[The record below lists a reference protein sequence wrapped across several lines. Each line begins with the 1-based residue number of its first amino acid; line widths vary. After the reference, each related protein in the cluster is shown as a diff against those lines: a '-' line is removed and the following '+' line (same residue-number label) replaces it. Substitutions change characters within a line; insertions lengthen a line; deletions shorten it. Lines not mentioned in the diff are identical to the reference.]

1 MMIQTFDRQIFSRKK
16 KRKINQALF
25 KNDLYFGYRI
35 SQTVRQND
43 SRFMP
48 EYFLQQEY
56 KNLTYQREDLNF
68 QEFEQCTFRNCDFS
82 VCNFIAVIFIDCQFY
97 DCNFNGAQI
106 NHVALRS
113 VDFYGCQI
121 KNVNFSMCDKLI
133 FEISFTDCV
142 LDFSKFYALKI
153 KETVFRNCSLVA
165 VDFMGADLTSVLFY
179 NCDLYRSEFN
189 KAVSIKTNFKT
200 SINYSIDP
208 QKTKLTKAI
217 FSLNGVK
224 GLLFKH
230 DIIVIDS

>member
-1 MMIQTFDRQIFSRKK
+1 MIIPTSERQPFLRKK
-16 KRKINQALF
+16 KRKIYQGIF
-25 KNDLYFGYRI
+25 ENDLYFGYRI
-35 SQTVRQND
+35 SQSIRQND

-56 KNLTYQREDLNF
+56 KNLTYQKEDLNF
-68 QEFEQCTFRNCDFS
+68 KEFEQCTFRHCDFS

-113 VDFYGCQI
+113 VDFFGCHM
-121 KNVNFSMCDKLI
+121 KDVNFSMCDKLI

-142 LDFSKFYALKI
+142 LDFSKFYTLKI

-165 VDFMGADLTSVLFY
+165 VDFMGTDLTSVLFDR
-179 NCDLYRSEFN
+179 CDLYRSEFD
-189 KAVSIKTNFKT
+189 KAVAVKTNFKT
-200 SINYSIDP
+200 SFNYNIDP
-208 QKTKLTKAI
+208 KKTKLFKAI
-217 FSLNGVK
+217 FSLSGVK

-230 DIIVIDS
+230 DIIVIDP